1 MRRPRDLS
9 GDELV
14 RLLKRHGYVDVR
26 QRGSH
31 VRLVRN
37 AGSERQRITIPRHRN
52 LSVGTLN
59 AILSV
64 VAEQIGME
72 RDALME
78 DLFS

>member
-1 MRRPRDLS
+1 M
-9 GDELV
+9 
-14 RLLKRHGYVDVR
+14 
-26 QRGSH
+26 
-31 VRLVRN
+31 RLVRD